1 LGKYGD
7 DDFVTSL
14 AVVVKKWQTMCMGLD
29 DKLCGVKE
37 GAGGMFPGERRGVNA
52 ELTLDR

>member
-1 LGKYGD
+1 MGKYGD

-14 AVVVKKWQTMCMGLD
+14 AVVVKKWQTVCMGLD
-29 DKLCGVKE
+29 DKLCSVKE